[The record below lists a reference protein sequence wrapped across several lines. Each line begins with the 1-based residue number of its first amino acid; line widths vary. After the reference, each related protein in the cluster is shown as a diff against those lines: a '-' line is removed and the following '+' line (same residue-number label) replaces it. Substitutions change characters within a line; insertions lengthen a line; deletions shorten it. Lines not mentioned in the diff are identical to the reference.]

1 MLRALTILVALCA
14 TPAFATEWVSC
25 ANKDGAASFDYL
37 AGDGVDVLAISAIT
51 VTAGE
56 KVWASDPANG
66 PGDPIKV
73 GQAFEGTDTVLIDG
87 VDDGYSVIASLKLF
101 KATEGDKM
109 AMAGTLTIKGMGA
122 WAVDCD
128 PDAQ

>member
-1 MLRALTILVALCA
+1 MLRALTVLIALCA

-51 VTAGE
+51 ITAGE

-73 GQAFEGTDTVLIDG
+73 GQAFEGTDMVLIDG
-87 VDDGYSVIASLKLF
+87 VDDGYSVIASLRLF

-128 PDAQ
+128 PDVQ

>member
-1 MLRALTILVALCA
+1 MLRTLTILVALCA
-14 TPAFATEWVSC
+14 TPALATEWEHC

-37 AGDGVDVLAISAIT
+37 AGDGTDVLAISAIT

-73 GQAFEGTDTVLIDG
+73 GQAFEDKETVRIDA
-87 VDDGYSVIASLKLF
+87 VDDGYMLIASLKLF
-101 KATEGDKM
+101 KATEGDKS
-109 AMAGTLTIKGMGA
+109 AMAGTLTIKGMGT

-128 PDAQ
+128 PDQ

>member
-1 MLRALTILVALCA
+1 MLRVLTVLVALCA
-14 TPAFATEWVSC
+14 TPALATEWEHC

-37 AGDGVDVLAISAIT
+37 AGDGIDVLAISAIT

-73 GQAFEGTDTVLIDG
+73 GQAFEDNEAVRIDG
-87 VDDGYSVIASLKLF
+87 VDDSYSVIASLKLF
-101 KATEGDKM
+101 KATEGDKS

>member
-1 MLRALTILVALCA
+1 MLRVLTVLVAVFV

-73 GQAFEGTDTVLIDG
+73 GQAFEGTDMVLIDG
-87 VDDGYSVIASLKLF
+87 VDDSYSLIASLKLF
-101 KATEGDKM
+101 KATEGDKS

-128 PDAQ
+128 PDAE